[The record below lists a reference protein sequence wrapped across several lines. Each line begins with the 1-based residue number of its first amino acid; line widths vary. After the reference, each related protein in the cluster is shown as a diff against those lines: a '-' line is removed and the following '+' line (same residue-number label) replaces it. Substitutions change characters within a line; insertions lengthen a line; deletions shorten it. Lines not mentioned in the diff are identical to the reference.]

1 MGEGRGRDGSRGRMG
16 RFGPQ
21 LCIFLLVFTFFGCTI
36 VISVSKVLM
45 GRLAVS
51 ESVLNIINY
60 DISGR
65 LWPHPQT
72 TVQTTEIRVYI
83 NHLGHTRFHN
93 EFGGCEIALKST
105 SL

>member
-1 MGEGRGRDGSRGRMG
+1 MGGRGRDGSRGRMG

-21 LCIFLLVFTFFGCTI
+21 LCFFWLVFTFFCCTT

-51 ESVLNIINY
+51 ESVLNILLIITLVA
-60 DISGR
+60 DR
-65 LWPHPQT
+65 WPH
-72 TVQTTEIRVYI
+72 RVLYI